1 MVSSFDVFLERVRK
15 ATGVK
20 TQVELGKVLGI
31 RQSSI
36 SDAKRR
42 GSVPADWLMKLFRTY
57 GLNPDWLLEGESPV
71 YLKPGAA
78 PAKGLDDEP
87 GGTQPSS
94 SRLVGV
100 SSMQGREDE
109 DGAWQPDHAFH
120 MEIPAMY
127 HRPTVHVVQVDSV
140 DMAPLVR
147 KGAFVG
153 IDTAR
158 RNIVDGEV
166 YAFHVPREG
175 LIIKRVFHDM
185 HSSSYR
191 LASMDPRFSETTL
204 SQTLKEQRCVGRII
218 WVMQEM

>member
-1 MVSSFDVFLERVRK
+1 MVSSFDLFLERVRK

-57 GLNPDWLLEGESPV
+57 GLNPDWLLEGASPV
-71 YLKPGAA
+71 YLKPGAS
-78 PAKGLDDEP
+78 PSKGLEDEA
-87 GGTQPSS
+87 GTGQPSS

-100 SSMQGREDE
+100 SSMLGREDE
-109 DGAWQPDHAFH
+109 SGQWQPEWTFH
-120 MEIPAMY
+120 MEIPAMF
-127 HRPTVHVVQVDSV
+127 HRPSVHVMQVDSV
-140 DMAPLVR
+140 DMAPIIL

-153 IDTAR
+153 IDTMR
-158 RNIVDGEV
+158 RNIVDGEI

-204 SQTLKEQRCVGRII
+204 TQTLKEQRCVGRVV
-218 WVMQEM
+218 WVMQDL

>member
-1 MVSSFDVFLERVRK
+1 MVSSFDLFLERVRK

-57 GLNPDWLLEGESPV
+57 GLNPDWLLEGASPV
-71 YLKPGAA
+71 YLKPGAT
-78 PAKGLDDEP
+78 PSKGLEDEA
-87 GGTQPSS
+87 GAGQPSS

-100 SSMQGREDE
+100 SSMLGREDE
-109 DGAWQPDHAFH
+109 SGQWQPEWTFH
-120 MEIPAMY
+120 MEIPAMF
-127 HRPTVHVVQVDSV
+127 HRPTVHVMQVDSV
-140 DMAPLVR
+140 DMAPIIL

-153 IDTAR
+153 IDTMR
-158 RNIVDGEV
+158 RNIVDGEI
-166 YAFHVPREG
+166 YAFHIPREG

-185 HSSSYR
+185 HSASYR

-204 SQTLKEQRCVGRII
+204 TQALKEQRCVGRVV
-218 WVMQEM
+218 WVMQEL

>member
-1 MVSSFDVFLERVRK
+1 MISSFDLFLDRVRK

-42 GSVPADWLMKLFRTY
+42 GSVPSDWLMKLFKTY
-57 GLNPDWLLEGESPV
+57 GLNPDWLLEGASPV
-71 YLKPGAA
+71 YLKPGTA
-78 PAKGLDDEP
+78 PVDGLTDEL
-87 GGTQPSS
+87 GASQPSS

-100 SSMQGREDE
+100 SSMLGREDE
-109 DGAWQPDHAFH
+109 DGAWQPDWLFH
-120 MEIPAMY
+120 MEIPAMF
-127 HRPTVHVVQVDSV
+127 HRSTVHVIQVDSV
-140 DMAPLVR
+140 DMAPLIL

-166 YAFHVPREG
+166 YAVHVPREG

-185 HSSSYR
+185 HSASYR
-191 LASMDPRFSETTL
+191 LASMDPNFAETVL
-204 SQTLKEQRCVGRII
+204 SQSLKEQRCVGRLT
-218 WVMQEM
+218 WVMQNL